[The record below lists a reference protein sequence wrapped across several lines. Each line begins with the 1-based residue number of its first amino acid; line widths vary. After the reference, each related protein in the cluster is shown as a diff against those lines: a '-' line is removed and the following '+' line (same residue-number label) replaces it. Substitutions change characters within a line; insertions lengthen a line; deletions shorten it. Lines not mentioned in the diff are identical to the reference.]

1 MGLALTKTVVNIGGA
16 EYTLCG
22 DENPEYIHRVALKVN
37 SKVDEMKQ
45 QHPDLTNMQLAML
58 TAINLADDYIKL
70 YDEYEAVKR
79 ELDGMRKLQPLKS
92 GARGTKK
99 QP

>member
-1 MGLALTKTVVNIGGA
+1 MAATKTVVSIGGV

-22 DENPEYIHRVALKVN
+22 DEDAEYIHRVALKVN
-37 SKVDEMKQ
+37 SKVDEMKE

-70 YDEYEAVKR
+70 YDEYEAVRR
-79 ELDGMRKLQPLKS
+79 ELEGLRNLHPPKS
-92 GARGTKK
+92 GARQAKK
-99 QP
+99 

>member
-1 MGLALTKTVVNIGGA
+1 MAVTKTVVSIGGV

-22 DENPEYIHRVALKVN
+22 DEDAEYIHRVALKVN
-37 SKVDEMKQ
+37 SKVDEMKG

-70 YDEYEAVKR
+70 YDEYEAVRR
-79 ELDGMRKLQPLKS
+79 ELEGLRSMLPQKS
-92 GARGTKK
+92 GTRQAKK
-99 QP
+99 